1 MVYRIVTGSPNRHP
15 QKAVKKLKD
24 RVSGDF
30 PKRAFP
36 TTCRSLANR
45 KKYGFYGLAA
55 RFRTGWM
62 MDDREETLF
71 VCLVLSLTQGMSRRD
86 RLTLF
91 ESVRTETELDA
102 LDKRLIE
109 EKLGR
114 RLRGVPD
121 IGKAKTEAER
131 AAKVA
136 VFKGIRMTHYDAPEY
151 PPLLRESYEPPLLL
165 YYRGVLSDP
174 EKPLTAMVG
183 TRHPS
188 SDAQAWAYRC
198 GRELGEVG
206 LAVVSGLALGIDAM
220 SHRGNVD
227 GGGKTI
233 AVLGSA
239 VDELYPTANRPL
251 AKRILDG
258 GGAFLSEYKPGTRP
272 ARWTFPE
279 RNRIIAG
286 LARGCVVVEAPRKSG
301 ALITARY
308 TVEHNRDLWIS
319 SVGAAVHKDKR
330 LEKFGEGTRTLA
342 DEGAKV
348 ISGARAILEEW
359 GIEAD
364 TDKRTAARAETFS
377 AGKLA
382 DKLRTEL
389 GL

>member
-1 MVYRIVTGSPNRHP
+1 MN
-15 QKAVKKLKD
+15 
-24 RVSGDF
+24 
-30 PKRAFP
+30 
-36 TTCRSLANR
+36 
-45 KKYGFYGLAA
+45 
-55 RFRTGWM
+55 
-62 MDDREETLF
+62 DREETLF
-71 VCLVLSLTQGMSRRD
+71 VCLALSLTQGMNRRD
-86 RLTLF
+86 RLILF
-91 ESVRTETELDA
+91 ESVRTEAELNT
-102 LDKRLIE
+102 LDKERIE
-109 EKLGR
+109 KKLNR

-121 IGKAKTEAER
+121 IGKAKEAAER
-131 AAKVA
+131 AIKIAA
-136 VFKGIRMTHYDAPEY
+136 SKGIRLAHYYSSEY

-165 YYRGVLSDP
+165 YYRGTLSNP
-174 EKPLTAMVG
+174 EKPLVAMVG

-198 GRELGEVG
+198 GRELGEAG

-220 SHRGNVD
+220 SHRGNID

-272 ARWTFPE
+272 AQWTFPE

-286 LARGCVVVEAPRKSG
+286 LARGCVAVEAPKKSG

-319 SVGAAVHKDKR
+319 NVGATLRKDKR
-330 LEKFGEGTRTLA
+330 LEKFGEGTRALA
-342 DEGAKV
+342 EEGAKV
-348 ISGARAILEEW
+348 ISDARAILDEW
-359 GIEAD
+359 GIEPD
-364 TDKRTAARAETFS
+364 AAPHNLAQPHEFS

-382 DKLRTEL
+382 DKLRMEL